1 MARSVASA
9 PDEAQARTL
18 GSRTRTASDDGA
30 RRSFRKGADE
40 GTGKSSGRTAKGGFG
55 TYKRE
60 VKQTDFGTF
69 RVPPSP
75 DSKGKTAFKVIA
87 FLEEENFD
95 LIYRHWVPND
105 AGTGNVP
112 RNCIAD
118 FGEDENDVHC
128 PLCKL
133 ADEAKPVAL
142 FNVVDLDSPAK
153 AQLWEAGPE
162 IMRRVE
168 KLYAELQE
176 IPENKGGPLSLN
188 SPGVYAAV
196 SREKAKSGRWEY
208 TVKRV
213 KARDLD
219 EDFGLDPIDDDV
231 LAEMKLFTIDD
242 IKFNSEEELA
252 ELAATLAD

>member
-1 MARSVASA
+1 MRSVAA
-9 PDEAQARTL
+9 AADETPARTL
-18 GSRTRTASDDGA
+18 GSRTRTATRSASDDGA
-30 RRSFRKGADE
+30 RRSFRKGADDV
-40 GTGKSSGRTAKGGFG
+40 TGKTSGRVSKGGFN
-55 TYKRE
+55 TYKKE
-60 VKQTDFGTF
+60 VKTKDFGTF
-69 RVPPSP
+69 RVPA
-75 DSKGKTAFKVIA
+75 DQVKVIA

-95 LIYRHWVPND
+95 LIYRHWVPGEN
-105 AGTGNVP
+105 GNVP

-118 FGEDENDVHC
+118 SDDDSSGC

-133 ADEAKPVAL
+133 GDEAKPVAL
-142 FNVVDLDSPAK
+142 FNVVDLDEPAK
-153 AQLWEAGPE
+153 AQMWEAGPE

-176 IPENKGGPLSLN
+176 IPEAKGGPLSLN

-231 LAEMKLFTIDD
+231 LAGMKLFTIDD
-242 IKFNSEEELA
+242 IKFNTVEELR
-252 ELAATLAD
+252 ELAATLSD

>member
-9 PDEAQARTL
+9 LDETPARTL
-18 GSRTRTASDDGA
+18 GSRTRSASDDGA

-40 GTGKSSGRTAKGGFG
+40 GTGKSSGRASKGGFNA
-55 TYKRE
+55 YKRE

-75 DSKGKTAFKVIA
+75 GKDGKTVFKVIA

-95 LIYRHWVPND
+95 LIHRHWVPND

-118 FGEDENDVHC
+118 FSDDPDDVYC

-133 ADEAKPVAL
+133 ADDAKPVAL
-142 FNVVDLDSPAK
+142 FNVVDLDEPAK

-168 KLYAELQE
+168 KLYNELQE
-176 IPENKGGPLSLN
+176 IPEAKGGPLSLN
-188 SPGVYAAV
+188 SDGVYAAV

-219 EDFGLDPIDDDV
+219 EDFGLDPLSDDV
-231 LAEMKLFTIDD
+231 DYKLFTIDD
-242 IKFNSEEELA
+242 IKFNSEEELR
-252 ELAATLAD
+252 ELAATLED